1 MSLYDKG
8 GGGMEKLHRNERIGA
23 LIKIL
28 SDNPNKIFT
37 LNYFTDIF
45 NAAKSTISED
55 IVVAKKVMDKF
66 SFGVVETI
74 PGAAGGVKYI
84 PAVSDSDARQFVS
97 GLCTRLTSPDRI
109 IPGGFLYMTDII
121 YSPDVVSVIGR
132 ILATRFMEYELD
144 YVLTVETKGIP
155 IALMTARAL
164 NVPLLIVR
172 RDSKVTEGS
181 TVSINYVS
189 GSTKRIQT
197 MSLSRRSIK
206 KNTRSIFIDDF
217 MKAGGTA
224 NGIIELMRE
233 FENEVVGIGVLIE
246 TKEPGHKL
254 VGNYTSLL
262 TLDYVDEETGTIK
275 IEPSKLFI
283 IR

>member
-1 MSLYDKG
+1 
-8 GGGMEKLHRNERIGA
+8 MEKLHRNERMGA

-28 SDNPNKIFT
+28 SDNPNKIYT
-37 LNYFTDIF
+37 LNYFAEIF

-55 IVVAKKVMDKF
+55 IVIVKKLMERFD
-66 SFGVVETI
+66 FGVVETI

-84 PAVSDSDARQFVS
+84 PLVGEEKAKSFIND
-97 GLCTRLTSPDRI
+97 LCTKLSNPERI

-121 YSPDVVSVIGR
+121 YSPDIVAVIGK
-132 ILATRFMEYELD
+132 ILASRFIDKKVD

-189 GSTKRIQT
+189 GSTRRIQT
-197 MSLSRRSIK
+197 MSLARRAVK
-206 KNTRSIFIDDF
+206 KGTRSIFIDDF

-224 NGIIELMRE
+224 NGIIELMKE
-233 FENEVVGIGVLIE
+233 FDNEVVGIGVLIE
-246 TKEPGHKL
+246 TRDPEHKL
-254 VGNYTSLL
+254 IDDYVSLL
-262 TLDYVDEETGTIK
+262 TLDEVDEEKSIVK
-275 IEPSKLFI
+275 IHPSKLFQ
-283 IR
+283 

>member
-1 MSLYDKG
+1 
-8 GGGMEKLHRNERIGA
+8 MEKLHRNERVGA

-55 IVVAKKVMDKF
+55 IVIAKKLMEKF
-66 SFGVVETI
+66 AFGMVETI

-84 PAVSDSDARQFVS
+84 PVVGIDESREFVQN
-97 GLCTRLTSPDRI
+97 LCTRLTNPERI
-109 IPGGFLYMTDII
+109 IPGGYIYMTDVI
-121 YSPDVVSVIGR
+121 YSPDTVSIIGK
-132 ILATRFMEYELD
+132 ILATRFINLDID

-155 IALMTARAL
+155 IALMTAKAL

-189 GSTKRIQT
+189 GSTRRIQT
-197 MSLSRRSIK
+197 MSLARRSIK

-224 NGIIELMRE
+224 NGIIELMKE
-233 FENEVVGIGVLIE
+233 FDNEVVGIGVLIE
-246 TKEPGHKL
+246 TKEPEHKL
-254 VGNYTSLL
+254 VKEYVSLL
-262 TLDYVDEETGTIK
+262 TLDGVDEEKGQIK
-275 IEPSKLFI
+275 IEPSRLFA
-283 IR
+283 